1 VSPPGEPALVTR
13 KTLVWRATMACLH
26 VLYTLLWP
34 TRVEGRERVPRAG
47 RLVIVA
53 NHQSFLDIP
62 LVARAVL
69 HRHIAFVARDTL
81 ARSSLLGFVMRHCG
95 TILLARGQADRAA
108 LRAMVAHLE
117 AEDVVA
123 VFPEGT
129 RSPDGRLQPPKKG
142 ALVAA
147 RLAGAPILP
156 CAIAGSYRAWP
167 RGARFPR
174 PGRLSARFGRPVD
187 SARPDALEATW
198 AQLAELLG
206 EPAPPATD
214 RTPPPAAPDAPGSG
228 PQPNPP
234 PKP

>member
-1 VSPPGEPALVTR
+1 MSEPGDRPAQEPALITR
-13 KTLVWRATMACLH
+13 KTLTWRATMACLH

-34 TRVEGRERVPRAG
+34 TRVEGRERVPRTG

-81 ARSSLLGFVMRHCG
+81 ARSALLGFVMRQSG
-95 TILLARGQADRAA
+95 TILLTRGQADRAA

-129 RSPDGRLQPPKKG
+129 RSPDGRLHEPKKG

-156 CAIAGSYRAWP
+156 CAISGSYRAWP

-174 PGRLSARFGRPVD
+174 PARLVARFGRPID
-187 SARPDALEATW
+187 SARPDALQATW
-198 AQLAELLG
+198 AQIAELVG
-206 EPAPPATD
+206 EPGPRSAD
-214 RTPPPAAPDAPGSG
+214 RTPSP
-228 PQPNPP
+228 
-234 PKP
+234 